1 MFLLDDL
8 VLRSLGISVPGL
20 DLIWPLE
27 QVRNFANRE
36 MYNPEKIKNQI
47 KENRLL
53 FEFSEISKEEYERN
67 NLALMRKLKLA
78 EKIIEMD
85 LGTRNDILGSI

>member
-20 DLIWPLE
+20 DLIWTLE